1 MQLCAFVL
9 ERYSL
14 ENYTELIQT
23 RLIMSDI
30 IHLLSDAVA
39 NQIAA
44 GEVIQRPASVV
55 KELVENAVDAQAT
68 LIQVQI
74 KDAGRTLVQVI
85 DNGKGMSPTDAR
97 MAFERHAT
105 SKIAKSADLFT
116 LKTMGFRGEAL
127 ASIAAIAQ
135 VELRTRRAEDELGT
149 DIHISASQVE
159 QSEPVSCPV
168 GSNFM
173 VKNIF
178 YNVPARRKFLK
189 TNQTELSNIIQE
201 FERIALVNTDI
212 SFVLRQNEAEVFN
225 LPVSGLRQR
234 IVNIFGKSLNQNL
247 LPVEVTT
254 SVVSVSGFIG
264 KPESARKKNPLQY
277 FFVNGRYMRHPYFH
291 KAVTQ
296 CYEPLLAQ
304 GEMPNYFLY
313 LTVDPSAI
321 DVNIHPTKTEIK
333 FEDETVIFQILS
345 AAVKEAFGKFSAVP
359 SIDFDMEGAVD
370 IPVFDQSKA
379 IDPPKVS
386 FNADYNP
393 FETPRVSSY
402 PSGGNSG
409 SYGKTYQSKAIP
421 SNWDNLYPDKND
433 EEIKP
438 SEDGSGFFQPATHFL
453 DESGNDDSFFMP
465 EPKEPEHEEQEP
477 QNTLDFGQPDQIP
490 AMVAGG
496 LVQLNG
502 KYIFTNIPS
511 GMMLIDQHRAHIL
524 ISYEENLERI
534 TSQQT
539 SSQRVLF
546 PEIIEFT
553 PAESAFIPE
562 IIEELYHLGFDISD
576 LGGNSYSINGIPG
589 DIKRSKVRD
598 TLVDL
603 VHTAREKVGAPQ
615 EEIQKQL
622 AFSFARSTA
631 IPYGKSLT
639 QDEMQSLVDRL
650 FACPVHN
657 FTPDGKKIIVVLDA
671 NEIDKKFN

>member
-1 MQLCAFVL
+1 
-9 ERYSL
+9 
-14 ENYTELIQT
+14 
-23 RLIMSDI
+23 MSDI

-68 LIQVQI
+68 LIQVQV
-74 KDAGRTLVQVI
+74 KDAGRTLIQVI
-85 DNGKGMSPTDAR
+85 DNGKGMSTTDAR

-105 SKIAKSADLFT
+105 SKISKSADLFT

-135 VELRTRRAEDELGT
+135 VELRTRRAEDDLGT
-149 DIHISASQVE
+149 DLHISASQVE
-159 QSEPVSCPV
+159 QSEPISCPV

-201 FERIALVNTDI
+201 FERIALVNTDTA
-212 SFVLRQNEAEVFN
+212 FVLKQNDAEVFN
-225 LPVSGLRQR
+225 LPASGLRQR

-247 LPVEVTT
+247 LPVDVTT
-254 SVVSVSGFIG
+254 SVVSISGFIG
-264 KPESARKKNPLQY
+264 KPESARKKNPLQF

-291 KAVTQ
+291 RAVTQ
-296 CYEPLLAQ
+296 CYEPLLAP

-313 LTVDPSAI
+313 LTVDPAAI

-345 AAVKEAFGKFSAVP
+345 AAVKEAFGKYSAVP
-359 SIDFDMEGAVD
+359 SIDFDMDGAVD
-370 IPVFDQSKA
+370 IPVFDQSKV

-393 FETPRVSSY
+393 FQTPRVSSY
-402 PSGGNSG
+402 SPGGGS
-409 SYGKTYQSKAIP
+409 SYGQTYASKANP
-421 SNWDNLYPDKND
+421 AGWDNLYPDKT
-433 EEIKP
+433 EVEGGEAQP
-438 SEDGSGFFQPATHFL
+438 SDQNSGFFQPATHFL
-453 DESGNDDSFFMP
+453 DQSEDTEPFFMP
-465 EPKEPEHEEQEP
+465 EPVEVMQEEHQKQATFAFDHE
-477 QNTLDFGQPDQIP
+477 TDSP
-490 AMVAGG
+490 ANLTGS

-502 KYIFTNIPS
+502 KYIVANVSS

-539 SSQRVLF
+539 TSQRVLF

-562 IIEELYHLGFDISD
+562 IIEELFHLGFDMSD
-576 LGGNSYSINGIPG
+576 LGGNSFSINGIPG
-589 DIKRSKVRD
+589 DIKRSKVRE
-598 TLVDL
+598 TLIDL
-603 VHTAREKVGAPQ
+603 VHTAQEKVGAPQ
-615 EEIQKQL
+615 EEIQKML
-622 AFSFARSTA
+622 ALSFARSTA

-639 QDEMQSLVDRL
+639 QEEMQSLVDRL
-650 FACPVHN
+650 FGCQVHN
-657 FTPDGKKIIVVLDA
+657 YTPDGKKIIVVFDA

>member
-1 MQLCAFVL
+1 
-9 ERYSL
+9 
-14 ENYTELIQT
+14 
-23 RLIMSDI
+23 MSDI

-55 KELVENAVDAQAT
+55 KELVENAVDAQAS
-68 LIQVQI
+68 LIQVQV
-74 KDAGRTLVQVI
+74 KDAGRTLIQVI

-105 SKIAKSADLFT
+105 SKIAKSDDLFT
-116 LKTMGFRGEAL
+116 LRTMGFRGEAL

-135 VELRTRRAEDELGT
+135 VELRTRREEDELGVE
-149 DIHISASQVE
+149 IQIAASQVE
-159 QSEPVSCPV
+159 SSEPVSCPS

-173 VKNIF
+173 IKNIF

-201 FERIALVNTDI
+201 FERIALVNTEV
-212 SFVLRQNEAEVFN
+212 SFVLRQNDTEVFN
-225 LPVSGLRQR
+225 LPASGLRQR
-234 IVNIFGKSLNQNL
+234 IVNVFGKSLNQNL
-247 LPVEVTT
+247 LPVDVTT
-254 SVVSVSGFIG
+254 SVVTITGFIG

-291 KAVTQ
+291 RAVTQ

-333 FEDETVIFQILS
+333 FEDESVIYQIIS

-379 IDPPKVS
+379 IEPPRVT

-393 FETPRVSSY
+393 FENKHTSSSY
-402 PSGGNSG
+402 SPGNSGAGRSPSGGA
-409 SYGKTYQSKAIP
+409 TYASKIVP
-421 SNWDNLYPDKND
+421 SNWDDLYPDKEPVISD
-433 EEIKP
+433 EDT
-438 SEDGSGFFQPATHFL
+438 SDTDFFKPATHFL
-453 DESGNDDSFFMP
+453 DEGADAEPFFIPESENPDPGIDNQQNMLEFEDGGNLMSGS
-465 EPKEPEHEEQEP
+465 K
-477 QNTLDFGQPDQIP
+477 
-490 AMVAGG
+490 GG
-496 LVQLNG
+496 LVQLNT
-502 KYIFTNIPS
+502 KYIVTNIPS
-511 GMMLIDQHRAHIL
+511 GMLLIDQHRAHIL
-524 ISYEENLERI
+524 ISYEENLDRI
-534 TSQQT
+534 NSQQT
-539 SSQRVLF
+539 TSQRVLF

-562 IIEELYHLGFDISD
+562 IVEELYHLGFDISD

-598 TLVDL
+598 TLIGL
-603 VHTAREKVGAPQ
+603 VHTAQEKSGAPQ

-622 AFSFARSTA
+622 ALSYAKSTA
-631 IPYGKSLT
+631 IPYGKLLT

-650 FACPVHN
+650 FACSVHN
-657 FTPDGKKIIVVLDA
+657 YTPDGKKIIVVLDA

>member
-1 MQLCAFVL
+1 
-9 ERYSL
+9 
-14 ENYTELIQT
+14 
-23 RLIMSDI
+23 MSDI

-55 KELVENAVDAQAT
+55 KELVENAVDAQAS
-68 LIQVQI
+68 LIQVQV
-74 KDAGRTLVQVI
+74 KDAGRTLIQVI

-105 SKIAKSADLFT
+105 SKIAKSDDLFT
-116 LKTMGFRGEAL
+116 LRTMGFRGEAL

-135 VELRTRRAEDELGT
+135 VELRTRREEDELGT
-149 DIHISASQVE
+149 EIRISASQVE
-159 QSEPVSCPV
+159 ASEPVSCAT

-173 VKNIF
+173 IKNIF

-201 FERIALVNTDI
+201 FERIALVNTEV
-212 SFVLRQNEAEVFN
+212 SFVLRQNDTEVFN
-225 LPVSGLRQR
+225 LPSSGLRQR
-234 IVNIFGKSLNQNL
+234 IVNVFGKSLNQNL
-247 LPVEVTT
+247 LPVDVTT
-254 SVVSVSGFIG
+254 SVVTITGFIG

-291 KAVTQ
+291 RAVTQ

-313 LTVDPSAI
+313 LTVDPAAI

-333 FEDETVIFQILS
+333 FEDESVIYQIIS

-379 IDPPKVS
+379 IEPPKVT

-393 FETPRVSSY
+393 FENKHASSY
-402 PSGGNSG
+402 IPGNSG
-409 SYGKTYQSKAIP
+409 RSSGGGATYASKIVP
-421 SNWDNLYPDKND
+421 SNWDDLYPDKEIQPDETATSDND
-433 EEIKP
+433 
-438 SEDGSGFFQPATHFL
+438 FFQPATHFL
-453 DESGNDDSFFMP
+453 DESPNEEPFFMP
-465 EPKEPEHEEQEP
+465 EPQEQDLAADNHQNMIDFEEDE
-477 QNTLDFGQPDQIP
+477 NIMSGSK
-490 AMVAGG
+490 GN

-502 KYIFTNIPS
+502 KYIVTNIPA
-511 GMMLIDQHRAHIL
+511 GMLLIDQHRAHIL

-534 TSQQT
+534 NSQQT
-539 SSQRVLF
+539 TSQRVLF

-589 DIKRSKVRD
+589 DIKRSKVRE
-598 TLVDL
+598 TLIGL
-603 VHTAREKVGAPQ
+603 VHTAQEKSGAPQ

-622 AFSFARSTA
+622 ALSYARSTA
-631 IPYGKSLT
+631 VPYGKTMT
-639 QDEMQSLVDRL
+639 QEEMQSVVDRL
-650 FACPVHN
+650 FACSVHN
-657 FTPDGKKIIVVLDA
+657 YTPDGKKIIVVLDA

>member
-1 MQLCAFVL
+1 
-9 ERYSL
+9 
-14 ENYTELIQT
+14 
-23 RLIMSDI
+23 MSDI

-68 LIQVQI
+68 LIQVQV
-74 KDAGRTLVQVI
+74 KDAGRTLIQVI

-105 SKIAKSADLFT
+105 SKISKSADLFT

-135 VELRTRRAEDELGT
+135 VELRTRRAEDDLGT
-149 DIHISASQVE
+149 DIHVSASQVE
-159 QSEPVSCPV
+159 QSEPVSCPA

-201 FERIALVNTDI
+201 FERIALVNTDVA
-212 SFVLRQNEAEVFN
+212 FVLKQNDTEVFN
-225 LPVSGLRQR
+225 LPASGLRQR
-234 IVNIFGKSLNQNL
+234 IVNVFGKSLNQNL

-254 SVVSVSGFIG
+254 SVVSISGFIG

-291 KAVTQ
+291 RAVTQ

-370 IPVFDQSKA
+370 IPVFDQTKA

-393 FETPRVSSY
+393 FQTPRVSSY
-402 PSGGNSG
+402 SPGSSSS
-409 SYGKTYQSKAIP
+409 SYGQTYQSKVAP
-421 SNWDNLYPDKND
+421 SGWENLYPDKANETD
-433 EEIKP
+433 TTSP
-438 SEDGSGFFQPATHFL
+438 EDDNANFFQPATHFL
-453 DESGNDDSFFMP
+453 NQAEDDEPFFIP
-465 EPKEPEHEEQEP
+465 EPKEVVAEEQEK
-477 QNTLDFGQPDQIP
+477 QNSFDFGERENKP
-490 AMVAGG
+490 ATPQGG

-502 KYIFTNIPS
+502 KYIVTNISS

-539 SSQRVLF
+539 TSQRVLF
-546 PEIIEFT
+546 PEILEFT

-576 LGGNSYSINGIPG
+576 LGGNSFSINGIPG

-598 TLVDL
+598 TLIDL
-603 VHTAREKVGAPQ
+603 VHTAQDKVGAPQ

-622 AFSFARSTA
+622 ALSFAKSTA
-631 IPYGKSLT
+631 IPYGKVLS

-650 FACPVHN
+650 FACQVHN
-657 FTPDGKKIIVVLDA
+657 YTPDGRKIIIVLDA